1 MKKYNQ
7 SRWTIK
13 VTSISGFV
21 NKGQRRR
28 GTQTSFFFKTSKFC
42 CQKCVSEFAWHRTWC
57 FTGLGWSCRNWQIG
71 SITEVGET
79 CWWWNELVPAMQPQ
93 QLLVSWDLLEELAT
107 AGLQHAVDFNH
118 LWQLEQRWVSPTC
131 WFNRDGS
138 MFSDREPA
146 GECPFDQ
153 HEKRATEEEGKEAG
167 RISLLDH
174 IKLPTKSFLLQ
185 PDCNKSLYIIGKVL
199 IYWL

>member
-1 MKKYNQ
+1 MLHRAWLELQKLANRIHHR
-7 SRWTIK
+7 SR
-13 VTSISGFV
+13 G
-21 NKGQRRR
+21 N
-28 GTQTSFFFKTSKFC
+28 
-42 CQKCVSEFAWHRTWC
+42 
-57 FTGLGWSCRNWQIG
+57 L
-71 SITEVGET
+71 
-79 CWWWNELVPAMQPQ
+79 LVVERARALPAMQPQ

-146 GECPFDQ
+146 GECPFVDQ